1 MSYIG
6 YINVSQTIE
15 QTPQIIRLMKSHGC
29 GNIHIGQSRDKERIE
44 WCRFIDSLSNG
55 DSAVFASFDNVFN
68 NFHDMMFFI
77 KYCSK
82 MDIRII
88 SLSDGL
94 DTHDILFPETR
105 TSDTLNLICKVF
117 GKRDN
122 TSHDDLE
129 AELYSYNFEDRKL
142 KRYKLVINMY
152 KAGYSV
158 REIMERTGYRGKA
171 ISTEYC
177 INITSRWNT
186 PPCQEPPIRF
196 AINPSDEIFSLSS
209 WKARQRFLCVF
220 PNNKGGE

>member
-1 MSYIG
+1 MRNMNYIG
-6 YINVSQTIE
+6 YVNVSQNIV
-15 QTPQIIRLMKSHGC
+15 QIAQIIRLMKSYGC
-29 GNIHIGQSRDKERIE
+29 TNIHIGQSRDKERIE
-44 WCRFIDSLSNG
+44 WCRFIDSLSDGNCV
-55 DSAVFASFDNVFN
+55 VFASFDNVFT

-82 MDIRII
+82 MNIRII

-129 AELYSYNFEDRKL
+129 AELYSYSFEDRKL

-158 REIMERTGYRGKA
+158 REIMERTGYRGKSN
-171 ISTEYC
+171 IYRILHQYNVQMEYPSM
-177 INITSRWNT
+177 SR
-186 PPCQEPPIRF
+186 
-196 AINPSDEIFSLSS
+196 A
-209 WKARQRFLCVF
+209 A
-220 PNNKGGE
+220 NKVCEKSI